1 MKVSKGREVVPFY
14 TMQDFKTWSERI
26 PNIKLWKIKYYKGL
40 GTSTDKEAMEYFE
53 ALNRHRLE
61 FVYQSEEDSDAIDL
75 VFNKKK
81 ADERKTWLQ
90 TYNPQNIVVYN
101 QNHLRYLDF
110 INKEFIHFSNADNS
124 RSIGSIV
131 DGLKPG
137 QRKILY
143 SCFKRNLK

>member
-26 PNIKLWKIKYYKGL
+26 SNIKLWKIKYYKGL

-90 TYNPQNIVVYN
+90 TYNP
-101 QNHLRYLDF
+101 
-110 INKEFIHFSNADNS
+110 
-124 RSIGSIV
+124 
-131 DGLKPG
+131 
-137 QRKILY
+137 
-143 SCFKRNLK
+143 